1 MPLFSIPFT
10 YSTLIGKGNV
20 SMRCKSILLNID
32 IDAPA
37 TSLIKF
43 AVELAKRFEA
53 KLIGCSSA
61 EIVIPVTLGETDLID
76 REIIEQQR
84 KAIQTRLSELQ
95 QKFID
100 LAGPGVEIEWR
111 GEVANP
117 TKFLTETARAADL
130 IVTGS
135 PEGADLADP
144 FRSTD
149 LGNLILNAGRPVL
162 LAAGGAEHM
171 PARKV
176 LIAWKDCREARRA
189 VADALPFLTGANEV
203 VIATAERKGSESS
216 MQSAADVAAY
226 LSRHGVRAKIERIT
240 GKNDSDDLLK
250 FARSIHAD
258 LIVSGAYG
266 HSRLHEWVFG
276 GVTVSLL
283 DEIKISRFMSN

>member
-1 MPLFSIPFT
+1 MGF
-10 YSTLIGKGNV
+10 
-20 SMRCKSILLNID
+20 KSILLNID

-43 AVELAKRFEA
+43 AVELAKRFDA

-61 EIVIPVTLGETDLID
+61 EIVIPITLGETDLID

-84 KAIQTRLSELQ
+84 KAIEARLKELR
-95 QKFID
+95 QKFVD

-135 PEGADLADP
+135 PEGAELADP

-149 LGNLILNAGRPVL
+149 LGNLILSAGRPVL
-162 LAAGGAEHM
+162 LAAGGAEHL

-189 VADALPFLTGANEV
+189 VADALPFLSGANEV
-203 VIATAERKGSESS
+203 IIATVERRESAAAKE
-216 MQSAADVAAY
+216 SAADVAAY
-226 LSRHGVRAKIERIT
+226 LARHGVRAKVERVI
-240 GKNDSDDLLK
+240 GKNDAEDLLK
-250 FARSIHAD
+250 FAMSAHAD

-266 HSRLHEWVFG
+266 HSRLQEWAFG
-276 GVTVSLL
+276 GVTISLL
-283 DEIKISRFMSN
+283 DEIRMSRFMSS